1 MFRVERVWMGFE
13 TTWVTT
19 NEDMDGAVESSTP
32 GLMVIL
38 VRNTIY
44 SVEVQTALV
53 TFVLEYIVQL
63 ISISMPMLSV
73 EAWPILQQCINAS
86 GLDHKCNPYLP
97 GLKTMLIRETTW
109 VVKSRSVEL
118 PPSQQYQWEV
128 WITMIIPWLRA
139 SNIRPSVNDK
149 CPVFFGFCRKLVR
162 TKTQQGTDKASE
174 NNGVQYLRGLWSCLR
189 ANQQ

>member
-1 MFRVERVWMGFE
+1 MGFE

-73 EAWPILQQCINAS
+73 EA
-86 GLDHKCNPYLP
+86 
-97 GLKTMLIRETTW
+97 
-109 VVKSRSVEL
+109 
-118 PPSQQYQWEV
+118 
-128 WITMIIPWLRA
+128 
-139 SNIRPSVNDK
+139 
-149 CPVFFGFCRKLVR
+149 
-162 TKTQQGTDKASE
+162 
-174 NNGVQYLRGLWSCLR
+174 
-189 ANQQ
+189 